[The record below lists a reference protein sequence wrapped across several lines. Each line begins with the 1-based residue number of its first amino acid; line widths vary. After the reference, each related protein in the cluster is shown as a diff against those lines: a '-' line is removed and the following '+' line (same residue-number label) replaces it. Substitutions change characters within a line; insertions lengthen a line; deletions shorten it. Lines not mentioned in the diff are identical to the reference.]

1 MPIYVTRS
9 KKQHKFSTCSNSS
22 VVECHA
28 HNLEVK
34 VSTPGLGISL
44 LSFFMGFF
52 LKLKLQVQKKSMVC
66 LDQELK
72 P

>member
-28 HNLEVK
+28 HNLKVK
-34 VSTPGLGISL
+34 VSIPGLGKQII
-44 LSFFMGFF
+44 F
-52 LKLKLQVQKKSMVC
+52 LKSSCKNKNNIQKIRPHLQHVPIAQW
-66 LDQELK
+66 
-72 P
+72 